1 MKSVFK
7 IAVFALMPIFG
18 FAQSN
23 NVQSAW
29 RAFEEYKST
38 VQDGKPDIDY
48 LNKAKE
54 KIDLAQSNPDTKD
67 KPKTLTYVCK
77 IYYSFFQYNWGE
89 EKKKLATTI
98 TNKTEAAEIAYG
110 NVSSKEFEIAGD
122 ALQKV
127 FVSESALK
135 EKPYTMELAQFAM
148 NMLSDMQNLAVGR
161 FKMKKYD
168 EAMEIFY
175 DTYTAYKTIGRK
187 DTSLIYNA
195 IVAAELGKKYEK
207 VLEYGKV
214 MLSDKVDNEGTWNKI
229 HFAYLSLQDTA
240 NAEKTLKDG
249 LALFPNDKALIL
261 NYINICLQQ
270 KKQAVAMTY
279 IDKAI
284 EKDPKNCALFLV
296 LGNIFDTEA
305 NSPVLRIGMTR
316 TELSKMLG
324 SPKEVQKTTLEGHAF
339 ETWTYQKH
347 SIQLDND
354 NVSLITGETNL
365 STKPNNFEELMKK
378 SEEAY
383 LKAINCDSTGFDAN
397 FNLGAV
403 YNNWGSWY
411 AAKADV
417 KHPEF
422 DKKAQEYWLKAVTYL
437 EAADKVKPCEK
448 GVMFNLIR
456 LYRTTDQAQKSTEMS
471 AKMKNGCK

>member
-54 KIDLAQSNPDTKD
+54 KIDLAQSNTDTKD

-249 LALFPNDKALIL
+249 LALFPNDKALLL

-270 KKQAVAMTY
+270 KKEIVALTY

-284 EKDPKNCALFLV
+284 EKDPKNPALYLV
-296 LGNIFDTEA
+296 LGNIYDSQA
-305 NSPVLRIGMTR
+305 N
-316 TELSKMLG
+316 
-324 SPKEVQKTTLEGHAF
+324 PKDV
-339 ETWTYQKH
+339 
-347 SIQLDND
+347 
-354 NVSLITGETNL
+354 TNKD
-365 STKPNNFEELMKK
+365 SAKPANFEELMIKAELNYKK
-378 SEEAY
+378 AVECKPEA
-383 LKAINCDSTGFDAN
+383 FDAN

-403 YNNWGSWY
+403 YNNWGNWY
-411 AAKADV
+411 TQKADV